1 MQHVVTNWTLMPII
15 RVTMEEWESA
25 HTEKSS
31 SMNAEN
37 MATRQEK
44 TLPTNTN
51 DVNNFC
57 FHLKLK
63 QTVKKANRKTNST
76 TTN

>member
-1 MQHVVTNWTLMPII
+1 
-15 RVTMEEWESA
+15 
-25 HTEKSS
+25 
-31 SMNAEN
+31 MNAEN